1 MASTRKSPVTWQIPI
16 LALAILFAGT
26 PVDPAA
32 AQLQNTPHQFPQQQQ
47 QPGFP
52 SQPDLPNQSG
62 SANGPGQPRGLPAE
76 GQVPPAIVA
85 AAARAQATDRQK
97 RLIADT
103 DKLLALATQLHADVA
118 RTDKNI
124 LSVDV
129 VRRAEAIEKLARSV
143 KDRERGQ

>member
-1 MASTRKSPVTWQIPI
+1 MAAIPKLSGTWQIPV
-16 LALAILFAGT
+16 LALGILFAGT
-26 PVDPAA
+26 RVSPAA
-32 AQLQNTPHQFPQQQQ
+32 AQFQNTRGQFPQTQ

-52 SQPDLPNQSG
+52 AQPGFPNQG
-62 SANGPGQPRGLPAE
+62 THPNGLGQPNDSPPE

>member
-1 MASTRKSPVTWQIPI
+1 MAATLQSAGSWSIAA
-16 LALAILFAGT
+16 LALGILFAGI
-26 PVDPAA
+26 PVGPAA
-32 AQLQNTPHQFPQQQQ
+32 AQFQSTPDRLQQQE

-52 SQPDLPNQSG
+52 NPPNR
-62 SANGPGQPRGLPAE
+62 PGQPNGLPE
-76 GQVPPAIVA
+76 NTQLPPAMVA
-85 AAARAQATDRQK
+85 SAARAQANERQK

-103 DKLLALATQLHADVA
+103 DKLLALATQLHADLA